1 MALPLRSIQTASLH
15 CMKILALFYVFHSFI
30 FIYILFLSRL
40 HFNIVPPSKIFV
52 YVNPVQINFHLDS
65 VLWLNSFALNLHEN
79 ILRTSMNTSMES
91 NRNQNE
97 PGLMYMDVKMEAIM
111 PRVIIESSIDAPN
124 QRDRPKLMQI
134 QVSRFA
140 LTNIRET
147 GSSRADLANALHSL
161 QEGSLVF
168 ASEFPSRVDDMSV
181 VTDRILSH
189 MSGETLNYIFYSL
202 ESKKLQ
208 KHQNSSVYSFG
219 RNIKSIIAKFGNGD
233 YHNDAIS
240 IKIRTVD

>member
-1 MALPLRSIQTASLH
+1 MLTT
-15 CMKILALFYVFHSFI
+15 ILFSFI
-30 FIYILFLSRL
+30 LILSLLR
-40 HFNIVPPSKIFV
+40 IAYPTVPPSKIFV

-65 VLWLNSFALNLHEN
+65 ILWLNSFALNLHEN
-79 ILRTSMNTSMES
+79 LLRTSMNTSMET

-111 PRVIIESSIDAPN
+111 PRVIIESVIDTAN

-168 ASEFPSRVDDMSV
+168 ASEFPAKADDMSV

-189 MSGETLNYIFYSL
+189 MAGKKVNYNFLKAQPKKNQHNFFVHSFRYDI
-202 ESKKLQ
+202 ES
-208 KHQNSSVYSFG
+208 F
-219 RNIKSIIAKFGNGD
+219 IAKFSHSNID
-233 YHNDAIS
+233 NNNNAIT
-240 IKIRTVD
+240 IKIRTMDGTT

>member
-1 MALPLRSIQTASLH
+1 M
-15 CMKILALFYVFHSFI
+15 FFI
-30 FIYILFLSRL
+30 HIYIYIVFSLPIFFIISFHFLQT
-40 HFNIVPPSKIFV
+40 VPPSKVFV

-65 VLWLNSFALNLHEN
+65 ILWLNSFALNLHEN
-79 ILRTSMNTSMES
+79 LLRTQMNTSMES

-97 PGLMYMDVKMEAIM
+97 PGLMYMDVKLEAIM
-111 PRVIIESSIDAPN
+111 GRVIIESTIDAPN

-168 ASEFPSRVDDMSV
+168 ASDFPSKPDDMSV

-189 MSGETLNYIFYSL
+189 MAGKENTY
-202 ESKKLQ
+202 
-208 KHQNSSVYSFG
+208 
-219 RNIKSIIAKFGNGD
+219 KF
-233 YHNDAIS
+233 
-240 IKIRTVD
+240 TEV

>member
-1 MALPLRSIQTASLH
+1 ML
-15 CMKILALFYVFHSFI
+15 
-30 FIYILFLSRL
+30 IYIYIMFSLPISFFLSRSD
-40 HFNIVPPSKIFV
+40 FPQIVPPSKVFV

-79 ILRTSMNTSMES
+79 ILRTQMNTSMES

-111 PRVIIESSIDAPN
+111 PRVIIESAIDAPN

-168 ASEFPSRVDDMSV
+168 ASDFPSKPDDMSV

-189 MSGETLNYIFYSL
+189 MAGKEIAHKFTEVQENYHDFICSQL
-202 ESKKLQ
+202 P
-208 KHQNSSVYSFG
+208 
-219 RNIKSIIAKFGNGD
+219 
-233 YHNDAIS
+233 IS
-240 IKIRTVD
+240 YRTVHRQTQPQQQQ

>member
-1 MALPLRSIQTASLH
+1 MVFQSI
-15 CMKILALFYVFHSFI
+15 IYVLCSIHFI
-30 FIYILFLSRL
+30 FIITLSLPIFFFILFRYFFLQT
-40 HFNIVPPSKIFV
+40 VPPSKIFV

-79 ILRTSMNTSMES
+79 VLRTQMNTAMES

-111 PRVIIESSIDAPN
+111 PRVIIESAIDAPN

-168 ASEFPSRVDDMSV
+168 ASEFPSKPDDMSV

-189 MSGETLNYIFYSL
+189 MAGKGISY
-202 ESKKLQ
+202 KLL
-208 KHQNSSVYSFG
+208 
-219 RNIKSIIAKFGNGD
+219 
-233 YHNDAIS
+233 
-240 IKIRTVD
+240 

>member
-1 MALPLRSIQTASLH
+1 
-15 CMKILALFYVFHSFI
+15 
-30 FIYILFLSRL
+30 
-40 HFNIVPPSKIFV
+40 
-52 YVNPVQINFHLDS
+52 
-65 VLWLNSFALNLHEN
+65 
-79 ILRTSMNTSMES
+79 MNTAMES

-111 PRVIIESSIDAPN
+111 PRVIIESAIDAPN
-124 QRDRPKLMQI
+124 QRDRPRLMQI

-168 ASEFPSRVDDMSV
+168 ASEFPSKPDDMSV

-189 MSGETLNYIFYSL
+189 MAGKRKSL
-202 ESKKLQ
+202 VVATKT
-208 KHQNSSVYSFG
+208 
-219 RNIKSIIAKFGNGD
+219 R
-233 YHNDAIS
+233 
-240 IKIRTVD
+240 

>member
-1 MALPLRSIQTASLH
+1 MH
-15 CMKILALFYVFHSFI
+15 
-30 FIYILFLSRL
+30 
-40 HFNIVPPSKIFV
+40 
-52 YVNPVQINFHLDS
+52 VNPVQINFHLDS

-79 ILRTSMNTSMES
+79 LLRTNMNTAMES
-91 NRNQNE
+91 NQNQTE
-97 PGLMYMDVKMEAIM
+97 GPGLMYMDVKMEAIM
-111 PRVIIESSIDAPN
+111 PRIIIESTIDAPN

-168 ASEFPSRVDDMSV
+168 ASEFPSKVDDMSV

-189 MSGETLNYIFYSL
+189 MAGN
-202 ESKKLQ
+202 SKP
-208 KHQNSSVYSFG
+208 KHS
-219 RNIKSIIAKFGNGD
+219 
-233 YHNDAIS
+233 
-240 IKIRTVD
+240 T